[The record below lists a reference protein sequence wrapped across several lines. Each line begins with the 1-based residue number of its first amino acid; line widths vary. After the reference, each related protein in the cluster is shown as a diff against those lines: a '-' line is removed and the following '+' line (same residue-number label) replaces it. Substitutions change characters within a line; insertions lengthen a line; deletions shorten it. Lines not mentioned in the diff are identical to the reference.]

1 MLDLDDPRPRR
12 KACDWSRSALF
23 AHIECGELRADGLKN
38 ELSPRCFFTSILL
51 EPAYPTEERQKATK
65 PIVAAP
71 VVFPHM
77 SLANANKAAATE
89 NYFREGVEAERQ
101 GELQMAVM

>member
-1 MLDLDDPRPRR
+1 
-12 KACDWSRSALF
+12 
-23 AHIECGELRADGLKN
+23 
-38 ELSPRCFFTSILL
+38 
-51 EPAYPTEERQKATK
+51 
-65 PIVAAP
+65 
-71 VVFPHM
+71 M